1 MMKSLQKWG
10 GLAALYEAAAY
21 IFGMIFFLLIVDYSG
36 VVDPIEKV
44 ALLADNQAMMAAMN
58 LIIYVIFGVVLVVLA
73 LALHERLKSGA
84 PALMQIATAFG
95 LIWAGVVIASGMVFN
110 IGAGVVVD
118 LFGTDPTRAA
128 TIWLAINA
136 VADGIGGGV
145 EILGGLW
152 VLLISLAALQ
162 TQTYA
167 KGLNIL
173 GLLVGTAGIITIVP
187 AFGELG
193 GMIFGLGQIIWF
205 VWLGI
210 AMLRNRSNSVVAVES
225 GTPDAFVLQHR
236 MTT

>member
-1 MMKSLQKWG
+1 MKNLQKWG

-21 IFGMIFFLLIVDYSG
+21 IFGMVFFLLIVDYSG

-44 ALLADNQAMMAAMN
+44 ALLADTQAMIATMN
-58 LIIYVIFGVVLVVLA
+58 LIIYVIFGVALVVLT
-73 LALHERLKSGA
+73 LAIHERLKNGA

-110 IGAGVVVD
+110 IGMGVVVD
-118 LFGTDPTRAA
+118 LFSTDPTQAA

-136 VADGIGGGV
+136 VADGIGGGI

-167 KGLNIL
+167 KVLNFL
-173 GLLVGTAGIITIVP
+173 GLLVGAAGIITIVP
-187 AFGELG
+187 ALGELG
-193 GMIFGLGQIIWF
+193 GMIFGLGQIVWF

-210 AMLRNRSNSVVAVES
+210 AMLNRRSNSDAAIEA